1 MPENTSIHYEQEQIA
16 NFSIE
21 LFNRREATP
30 ETESTDEEIAE
41 SDEIQ
46 DIGELL
52 GFRIT
57 GGRDFFMPITI
68 FHVNITN
75 TCCRHRLTDLSCLR

>member
-1 MPENTSIHYEQEQIA
+1 MPENSTMDREQEQLA
-16 NFSIE
+16 KFSMQYE
-21 LFNRREATP
+21 RRDV
-30 ETESTDEEIAE
+30 SLEIE
-41 SDEIQ
+41 SDEELK

-68 FHVNITN
+68 FHVNPV
-75 TCCRHRLTDLSCLR
+75 

>member
-1 MPENTSIHYEQEQIA
+1 MPENSAIHHEPEQIV
-16 NFSIE
+16 S
-21 LFNRREATP
+21 FNAVLNRQKRDATP
-30 ETESTDEEIAE
+30 VSEEEEFLE
-41 SDEIQ
+41 SDEIL

>member
-1 MPENTSIHYEQEQIA
+1 MPENSAIHHDQEQTA
-16 NFSIE
+16 SFSIVY
-21 LFNRREATP
+21 NRRDATP
-30 ETESTDEEIAE
+30 ETEDEEVLE

-75 TCCRHRLTDLSCLR
+75 TCRRHRLTYLSCLR